1 MTWLLSHT
9 VRTTDHGRRTTQP
22 SGRPPK
28 GGAPH
33 AILLP
38 LILALLGATLIVACG
53 ADVAANTPSPGPAA
67 SVTSPAASAAPFA
80 TLSPTPPVATSVPTA
95 TLAPSATSA
104 ATGRQLRLFT
114 RLWESVRDTYVYADF
129 NGLDWDEVYR
139 RYRARIEAGVEDE
152 AFYQAMREMIDE
164 LRDDH
169 SAFYSPEEVAE
180 EEQQLRGQFDYVGIG
195 IYVTTLL
202 DERHAVLL
210 QVFRD
215 SPAERAGLKSHD
227 RILAVDGVPVIDANG
242 EEHLDLL
249 IGPTGSE
256 VRLTV
261 QTPGQEPR
269 DLVLQRAHVEGQLQ
283 VEALRLP
290 GTQVGYLLIPT
301 FWDQTI
307 AGRVREGLE
316 SLLTDGE
323 LEGLIVD
330 MRINGGGLM
339 TELQDTLALFTG
351 GELGAFVSREAEH
364 PLLVEASPVGNSLE
378 LPLVVLVG
386 RETESFGEIFSGVL
400 QERGRARVVG
410 RTTGGNVEI
419 LWPVDLEDGSRAW
432 IASETFLPPSG
443 ANWEETGI
451 IPDVEI
457 LLDWDDFTP
466 ETDLQLQAALEG
478 LRRGLGE

>member
-1 MTWLLSHT
+1 MVCLLTHA
-9 VRTTDHGRRTTQP
+9 RR
-22 SGRPPK
+22 R
-28 GGAPH
+28 A
-33 AILLP
+33 AA
-38 LILALLGATLIVACG
+38 LILALLGATLVVACG
-53 ADVAANTPSPGPAA
+53 ADASVSTPSPGL
-67 SVTSPAASAAPFA
+67 VASATSRAAPATPFA
-80 TLSPTPPVATSVPTA
+80 TFSPTSSVAIPVPTA
-95 TLAPSATSA
+95 TLAPSATSV

-114 RLWESVRDTYVYADF
+114 HLWESVRDTYVYADF

-164 LRDDH
+164 LGDDH
-169 SAFYSPEEVAE
+169 SAFFSPEEVAE
-180 EEQQLRGQFDYVGIG
+180 EEQQLSGQFDYVGIG

-202 DERHAVLL
+202 DEQHAVLL

-215 SPAERAGLKSHD
+215 SPAERAGLQPHD
-227 RILAVDGVPVIDANG
+227 RILAVDGVPVIDENG
-242 EEHLDLL
+242 EDHLDLL
-249 IGPTGSE
+249 IGPAGSQ
-256 VRLTV
+256 VRLTL
-261 QTPGQEPR
+261 QSPGQQPR
-269 DLVLQRAHVEGQLQ
+269 DLVATREQIWGQLR

-290 GTQVGYLLIPT
+290 GTQVGYLLVPT

-307 AGRVREGLE
+307 AARVREALE
-316 SLLTDGE
+316 GMMAEGE
-323 LEGLIVD
+323 LQGLILD

-339 TELQDTLALFTG
+339 TELQGTLSLFTS
-351 GELGAFVSREAEH
+351 GELGTFVSREAEH
-364 PLLVEASPVGNSLE
+364 PLVVEANPVGNSLE
-378 LPLVVLVG
+378 LPLVILVG

-400 QERGRARVVG
+400 QERGRARAVG

-451 IPDVEI
+451 VPDVEI

-466 ETDLQLQAALEG
+466 ETDPQLQAALDG
-478 LRRGLGE
+478 LLHGFED